1 MLTVKPG
8 HEVSRIANHPNI
20 DDDDTQYIVYKQE
33 QFNENSCA
41 ALKQF
46 WEAELMCDIELVAQY
61 PDQMKR
67 VISAHKIVLAAN
79 IPYFK
84 AMFLSG
90 MNEST
95 ANRIHVQNVHP
106 DSLYEMVK
114 FAYTGYLTIT
124 PDTAQT
130 ILSAAH
136 FLQLPSITTVA
147 VNLMLKN
154 LTAMNCLGMY
164 KFAQASD
171 VFDLQQA
178 AFKFTTDNFVTVSKE
193 SDEFLTLKKEDLKEF
208 VYDEQLNINQE
219 EDVFE
224 AIVRWMDVSP
234 STRSDHASELF
245 SGVRFPLISLSYLND
260 VVIKS
265 SYMNSEQCKLMFA
278 EAIRYHHDP
287 SSLTLLDTSKT
298 QPRTCVVGTICLLGG
313 LGESSEPL
321 NSVLF
326 YSPHNEE
333 WRNGT
338 KMDTHRGHV
347 TAVMLNHEL
356 YALGGSGVDGCLAS
370 AEKYSPTYNRWV
382 SIASMHTPRR
392 SCAAVVAGNRLFVL
406 GGYDGSVYLRSVESY
421 DPDEDVWSHQLAMK
435 HARSELAAIF
445 FDKRLYV
452 MGGLDSKGKHKS
464 VERYDFLNRQWE
476 MMASMTTARA
486 GAGAIL
492 LGEDIYV
499 CGGQGTDAILDSMEV
514 YNAEEDLWEAVKA
527 KLNVPRVGLC
537 IAALGTQ
544 LYVMG
549 GSNGSD
555 YLDSTEV
562 YSLITHE
569 WKLTTKL
576 PCQRFAAGAIT
587 LPHKAVKDL
596 ECTDL

>member
-1 MLTVKPG
+1 MVTIQPG
-8 HEVSRIANHPNI
+8 HEVNRIVDQSST
-20 DDDDTQYIVYKQE
+20 DDEYVVYKQE
-33 QFNENSCA
+33 QYADNFCA

-46 WEAELMCDIELVAQY
+46 WEAELMCDIEVVAQY

-90 MNEST
+90 MHET
-95 ANRIHVQNVHP
+95 GANRVHVQNVHP

-114 FAYTGYLTIT
+114 FAYTGCLTIT
-124 PDTAQT
+124 PDTAQN
-130 ILSAAH
+130 ILTAAN
-136 FLQLPSITTVA
+136 FLQLPSIITVA
-147 VNLMLKN
+147 VNMMLKH
-154 LTAMNCLGMY
+154 LDVMNCIGIY
-164 KFAQASD
+164 KFAQASNI
-171 VFDLQQA
+171 FDLQQA
-178 AFKFTTDNFVTVSKE
+178 AFKFITDKFAAVSKE
-193 SDEFLTLKKEDLKEF
+193 SDEFLTLKKDDLKEF
-208 VYDEQLNINQE
+208 VFDEQLNINQE

-234 STRSDHASELF
+234 ATRCEHASELF
-245 SGVRFPLISLSYLND
+245 SGVRFPVISLSYLND
-260 VVIKS
+260 AVIKS

-287 SSLTLLDTSKT
+287 SSMMLLDTSKT

-326 YSPHNEE
+326 YSPHDEV
-333 WRNGT
+333 WRDGA
-338 KMDTHRGHV
+338 KMDTFRGHV
-347 TAVMLNHEL
+347 TAVMLDHEL

-370 AEKYSPTYNRWV
+370 GEKYSPSYNRWIP
-382 SIASMHTPRR
+382 IASMHNPRR
-392 SCAAVVAGNRLFVL
+392 SCAAVVVGNRLFVL
-406 GGYDGSVYLRSVESY
+406 GGFDGSVYLRSVESY
-421 DPDEDVWSHQLAMK
+421 DPDSDAWSHQLAMK
-435 HARSELAAIF
+435 HARSELAAVF
-445 FDKRLYV
+445 FDKQLFV
-452 MGGLDSKGKHKS
+452 MGGMDSKSKHKS
-464 VERYDFLNRQWE
+464 VERYDFLNKQWE

-492 LGEDIYV
+492 LGQDIYV
-499 CGGQGTDAILDSMEV
+499 CGGQGADGILGSMEV
-514 YNAEEDLWEAVKA
+514 YNAEEDLWETLSA

-549 GSNGSD
+549 GSNGAD

-562 YSLITHE
+562 YSLITHKWE
-569 WKLTTKL
+569 LTTKL
-576 PCQRFAAGAIT
+576 PSQRFAAGAVT
-587 LPHKAVKDL
+587 LPHKAIKDL
-596 ECTDL
+596 ESTEL